1 ELKLAQPLTLAVG
14 VGATLFAM
22 AVAQVRDIF
31 EIMIVIANT
40 FGAPLLAV
48 FLLGMFTRRCT
59 AKGAFFGLVTGSM
72 LTVGISAVSLLKK
85 YGFVAPEIDLLFWS
99 GAKVSISIWPFHDI
113 WTVTF
118 GVLTTL
124 VAGYAA
130 SLVFGKPKSKTELR
144 GLVYG
149 VGHLGVLAVDEEAQ
163 ILGEID
169 PDAPGRW
176 K

>member
-1 ELKLAQPLTLAVG
+1 MAFHRRYGIGKAWLAKKLGKSPDSLTEADELRLAQPLTLAVG

-31 EIMIVIANT
+31 EIMIAIANT

-85 YGFVAPEIDLLFWS
+85 YGFVAPE
-99 GAKVSISIWPFHDI
+99 VWP
-113 WTVTF
+113 
-118 GVLTTL
+118 
-124 VAGYAA
+124 
-130 SLVFGKPKSKTELR
+130 
-144 GLVYG
+144 
-149 VGHLGVLAVDEEAQ
+149 
-163 ILGEID
+163 
-169 PDAPGRW
+169 
-176 K
+176 